1 VTDPG
6 SASINTII
14 WAPLGRD
21 AEIASKLV
29 REIGLPAS
37 TVLSIDGL
45 VSAVRTGAGLA
56 IISDEAIIATDLR
69 PLTNVLADQPA
80 WSDFPII
87 LLTRHG
93 GAPERNPSAAF
104 LADLLGNVSFL
115 ERPFHPTTLASVV
128 KSAVR
133 SRKRQYEAR
142 AMLGELKLLAENLET
157 RVDERTNQL
166 KKSEAALRQIQ
177 KMEVVGQLTGGIA
190 HDFNN
195 LLMAIVG
202 NLDLLRKRHASDARS
217 SRLIAGALQGA
228 ERGAKL
234 TQRMLAFARQ
244 QDLQK
249 QPINLEKLMLGM
261 EDLLERSL
269 GPLFELKIVVQGS
282 LPPADLDS
290 NQIELAILN
299 LVINARDAM
308 PDGGVITV
316 TADYP
321 PTVPSGLQPGRYVR
335 IQVSDCG
342 VGMSP
347 ETLTKAIEP
356 FFSTKEVG
364 RGTGLGLSMVH
375 GLAIQH
381 GGLFELS
388 SEEHVGTT
396 ATLWLPAATT
406 DPTPLTAEREVESS
420 RVKAGTILV
429 VDDDALIAMATVDM
443 LEDLGHTVIEAH
455 SGREALEI
463 IGSGRKIDVMMTDHA
478 MPGMTGM
485 ELAELVRDNLPD
497 LPILLA
503 TGYAE
508 LPAKSKFDLPR
519 ISKPYA
525 QDVLKRELEKLL
537 SN

>member
-1 VTDPG
+1 MTDLG

-14 WAPLGRD
+14 FAPIGRD
-21 AEIASKLV
+21 TEIASKLV

-37 TVLSIDGL
+37 VVLDIDGL

-56 IISDEAIIATDLR
+56 VISDEAIISADLR
-69 PLTNVLADQPA
+69 PLTNVLADQPP

-93 GAPERNPSAAF
+93 GAPERNPGAAF
-104 LADLLGNVSFL
+104 LGELLGNVSFL
-115 ERPFHPTTLASVV
+115 ERPFHPTTLASIVR
-128 KSAVR
+128 SAVR

-142 AMLGELKLLAENLET
+142 ATLSELKHLAESLEN
-157 RVDERTNQL
+157 RVEERTNQL
-166 KKSEAALRQIQ
+166 KESEAVLRQIQ
-177 KMEVVGQLTGGIA
+177 KMEVMGQLTGGIA

-195 LLMAIVG
+195 LLMAVVG
-202 NLDLLRKRHASDARS
+202 NLDILRKRHASDPRS
-217 SRLIAGALQGA
+217 SRLIEGAMQGA

-249 QPINLEKLMLGM
+249 HSISLEKLLLGM

-269 GPLFELKIVVQGS
+269 GPLFKLKIDVQGWV
-282 LPPADLDS
+282 PPADLDS

-375 GLAIQH
+375 GVAIQH

-396 ATLWLPAATT
+396 ATLFLPAATT
-406 DPTPLTAEREVESS
+406 DPTPLVAEREVESS
-420 RVKAGTILV
+420 RVKA
-429 VDDDALIAMATVDM
+429 ATV
-443 LEDLGHTVIEAH
+443 
-455 SGREALEI
+455 
-463 IGSGRKIDVMMTDHA
+463 
-478 MPGMTGM
+478 
-485 ELAELVRDNLPD
+485 
-497 LPILLA
+497 
-503 TGYAE
+503 
-508 LPAKSKFDLPR
+508 
-519 ISKPYA
+519 
-525 QDVLKRELEKLL
+525 
-537 SN
+537 

>member
-1 VTDPG
+1 VTEP
-6 SASINTII
+6 ASVSIDSVIL
-14 WAPLGRD
+14 APNGRD

-37 TVLSIDGL
+37 VVPDIDGL

-56 IISDEAIIATDLR
+56 IISDEAIIAADLR
-69 PLTNVLADQPA
+69 PLTAVLADQPA
-80 WSDFPII
+80 WSDLPII

-93 GAPERNPSAAF
+93 GGPERNPVAAR
-104 LADLLGNVSFL
+104 LAELLGNVSFL

-128 KSAVR
+128 RSAVR
-133 SRKRQYEAR
+133 SRKRQYQAR
-142 AMLGELKLLAENLET
+142 ATLGELKNLAESLEL

-166 KKSEAALRQIQ
+166 KESEAVLRQIQ
-177 KMEVVGQLTGGIA
+177 KMEVVGQLTGGVA

-195 LLMAIVG
+195 LLMAVVG
-202 NLDLLRKRHASDARS
+202 NLDLLRKRHAGDARS
-217 SRLIAGALQGA
+217 SRLIEGAMQGA

-249 QPINLEKLMLGM
+249 HSISLETLMLGM
-261 EDLLERSL
+261 ADLLERSL
-269 GPLFELKIVVQGS
+269 GPLFELKIDVQAS

-308 PDGGVITV
+308 PDGGVITIA
-316 TADYP
+316 ADFP
-321 PTVPSGLQPGRYVR
+321 PAVPNELQAGRYVR
-335 IQVSDCG
+335 VRVSDRG
-342 VGMSP
+342 IGMNP
-347 ETLTKAIEP
+347 QTLAKAIEP
-356 FFSTKEVG
+356 FFSTKDVG

-406 DPTPLTAEREVESS
+406 APVPLPAEQEPASVHIKS
-420 RVKAGTILV
+420 GTILV
-429 VDDDALIAMATVDM
+429 VDDDALISMATVDM
-443 LEDLGHTVIEAH
+443 LEDLGHTVLEAR
-455 SGREALEI
+455 SGRQALEI
-463 IGSGRKIDVMMTDHA
+463 IGSGQKIDVMMTDHA

-485 ELAELVRDNLPD
+485 ELAELVRDRLPD

-508 LPAKSKFDLPR
+508 LPAKPKFELPR

-525 QDVLKRELEKLL
+525 QDVLKKELEKLL
-537 SN
+537 SH